1 MEGTDGSP
9 PPSLCIVRATE
20 FFPRLN
26 MEKEDADLE
35 VPYQEL
41 AGEFVLYLGRTDDG
55 ILSLSTYRIFILKN
69 STNSETSVPLG
80 LIESLQ
86 IRDLFHLIINCK
98 DASTVK
104 CSFETA
110 EQCAEWLRRI
120 QLCVGVPET
129 LESLFAFPFHSYMS
143 DAINMQSE
151 AYNSPEYLERLQR
164 ATRADDDFMREV
176 VRLGFD
182 LNGTWRISKT
192 NEEFKLCPSY
202 PQRLLVPACISD
214 DMLYEVA
221 KFRGSR
227 RLPAVVWRHKK
238 SGAVIARCSQPE
250 VGWFGWRNNTDEQ
263 LLKALSEACAFDRGE
278 QMRRQSQ
285 SINTTRRRMT
295 SSESTPSSTD
305 GSHEEVT
312 MDEVQKV
319 LIVDARSYASAV
331 TNRAR
336 GGGCECIEYYPSA
349 EIEFMNLGNIHVIR
363 RSFQALR
370 QLCASP
376 ADSQNWLGSLEK
388 TFWLQHL
395 SGLLAATI
403 TVCHAIEKKGRP
415 VLVHCSDG
423 WDRTPQIVATAQL
436 CLDPYY
442 RTVEGFRV
450 LVEREWLSFGHK
462 FSDRCGHGPGSDEL
476 NERCP
481 VFLQWLD
488 LVHQIHKQFPCSFEF
503 NMAYLIKL
511 AQHSHSCLFGTF
523 LCNTYKER
531 CEKSVFERTYSVWP
545 FLSGPMY
552 KSPLYLPNKDTVIWP
567 AHNVRDLHLWT
578 EVYLGSLG
586 NQNSVEFVNNSNE
599 NLQGTTTPMTKTRSY
614 GDLVSANIMQSGI
627 SRRSSDPNMT
637 VEPNLT
643 MATNSE
649 NNSIAD
655 TQSEREDLPDNVVE
669 MMQRIENLTIQP
681 NNRDEDNFVDAA
693 NTTEDPQTSNAQPRE
708 LNEPI
713 SNTEA
718 TADINNSSLSA
729 LNKNELPRQ
738 NDKNDNSND
747 FKPKANGIEHQN
759 GKTNAPHSSRN
770 ISDSGGGDASKEFKA
785 NTNEDLMISV
795 ELSDA
800 SHNMDEA
807 LGRHSNWHGAVS
819 TSTDTL
825 VPIERR
831 SSTNGE
837 ELPSTPP
844 KMGVDVTDG
853 FHTPEKLSTSA
864 DKAELGLSSPYVLLK
879 QERQNSSTGNGN
891 NDNRPPANGVNNSIM
906 PNVHGTNGTSNR
918 ANILSN
924 SSSNASV
931 SSTSSSLNNFN
942 TNMNNTNSNSNNSIA
957 TTMTTATDQSAND
970 VEIDVEACIAD
981 AGAQANSTDAMNES
995 IMILPEHRKLQI
1007 SVSGKCEAISNNGS
1021 SLPTS
1026 PTGSD
1031 EKPST
1036 SRARG
1041 QNSRRENIWNVRGAE
1056 GGRQNSGGSGDSGAT
1071 GSVGSG
1077 AGSGAGGG
1085 AGSGAGD
1092 GTGGGAGST
1101 AGGSAGGGGGRGDD
1115 NGGGGGAGRSG
1126 NNGGDN
1132 GGRANGDAASGEENG
1147 QQRRRRPSNSN
1158 RQYDGFHMRQPDGS
1172 IRYFFTGNR
1181 RPGIRS
1187 LPLSP
1192 PPRQERPHLLYS
1204 CPDGLAHALSEQNMR
1219 LHQIVQEHMLREDIL
1234 LQEIHDMEIELRR
1247 KRCPNCNAA
1256 QNSDKNEE
1264 QVDELLVSRSRVRD
1278 CTKFQCLN
1286 ARSCTKCNLLLQ
1298 QQQYRQQQ
1306 QQPLQ
1311 KQPRPRC
1318 HTAVDYR
1325 DRFPHRFH
1333 NCHCLCQ
1340 NSHHQRKRYH
1350 SFSCSLCYKKDDNIQ
1365 IADDN
1370 DITMTLLRRNCNS
1383 DYADSNSSLLTCSAA
1398 DNLEN
1403 ASICSWEA
1411 VEDRSAPSSS
1421 ASSSI
1426 QQPNTTSALW
1436 VPDHAVKRCTSC
1448 QVEFWIGR
1456 RKHHCRSCGQIF
1468 CADCSEFWAPLPDA
1482 KLFKPV
1488 RLCGPCYLAV
1498 TTRIEQQ
1505 SNAIIATNMPNYT
1518 ATTTSTTATAAWT
1531 TGGASTSSP
1540 KLAMSAVSNAT
1551 VVTTTTTTTPASS
1564 TITATV
1570 LQQQQLQQR
1579 QHQQPKQRH
1588 NVAAAT
1594 TTTNGALTNL
1604 HQPVAVH
1611 GIAVVTANTPASS
1624 ARMMAPIPITAAA
1637 ADALQQQQQQQ
1648 QRQNA
1653 AAAAATASATVAV
1666 AAAESSSMSHILM
1679 TANKNIAASV
1689 AN

>member
-718 TADINNSSLSA
+718 TADNNSSLSA

-759 GKTNAPHSSRN
+759 GNTNAPHSSRN

-1085 AGSGAGD
+1085 AGSGAS
-1092 GTGGGAGST
+1092 GGAGSGAGST

-1264 QVDELLVSRSRVRD
+1264 Q
-1278 CTKFQCLN
+1278 
-1286 ARSCTKCNLLLQ
+1286 
-1298 QQQYRQQQ
+1298 
-1306 QQPLQ
+1306 
-1311 KQPRPRC
+1311 
-1318 HTAVDYR
+1318 
-1325 DRFPHRFH
+1325 
-1333 NCHCLCQ
+1333 
-1340 NSHHQRKRYH
+1340 
-1350 SFSCSLCYKKDDNIQ
+1350 
-1365 IADDN
+1365 
-1370 DITMTLLRRNCNS
+1370 
-1383 DYADSNSSLLTCSAA
+1383 CSAA